1 MSFWD
6 LNAEKKIAAQPKDN
20 AMTAN
25 MTATAANQN
34 TTPAAL
40 LGLHVALQSALKA
53 HGAWKQRMVR
63 AVANK
68 NTHIAIDELRMAEVS
83 EFGRF
88 LMDLPLALQSSENL
102 AEVRRLHAD
111 LHVAAAE
118 VAFLVKQGKHA
129 EARAAISNGAFPQI
143 SGALNQ
149 ALVRWQVRDLAA

>member
-1 MSFWD
+1 
-6 LNAEKKIAAQPKDN
+6 
-20 AMTAN
+20 MTAN
-25 MTATAANQN
+25 TTATVTANAN
-34 TTPAAL
+34 TTPAAY

-68 NTHIAIDELRMAEVS
+68 NTHMSIDELRLAEVS
-83 EFGRF
+83 DFGQF
-88 LMDLPLALQSSENL
+88 LMDLPVELQKSPRL

-111 LHVAAAE
+111 MHIAAAD
-118 VAFLVKQGKHA
+118 VALLVKQGKYE
-129 EARAAISNGAFPQI
+129 EARAALSTGAFSQI